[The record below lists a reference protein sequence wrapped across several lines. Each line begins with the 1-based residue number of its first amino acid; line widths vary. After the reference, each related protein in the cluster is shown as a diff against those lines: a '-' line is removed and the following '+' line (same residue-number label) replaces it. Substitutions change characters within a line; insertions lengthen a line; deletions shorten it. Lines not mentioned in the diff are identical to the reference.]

1 MKKLLLTSIAFA
13 ALVAGPATAAD
24 LGSPVYRAPVAVP
37 VAFNWTGFYIGG
49 HVGAGWGTT
58 EWNAISM
65 FTAPSFT
72 FPTPDTTG
80 ATPVNGFLGGIQG
93 GFNYQINW
101 AVLGVEAQWSGARLT
116 GSGSCFADV
125 APFAPA
131 PVPIKG
137 PITLNGDTDTNCT
150 STVRSLGTVA
160 GRFGVSTDRT
170 MLYLKGGWGWA
181 NDRFSIHSTTASFS
195 TPPYTTYGYA
205 DITDTRWGPMVGA
218 GIEHALDAH
227 WSAKIEYDYLDL
239 GTKNYTF
246 NGTVIAPVPPFPT
259 TTAAT
264 AVSTDVSQHVHMI
277 KFGINY
283 RFGSY
288 AVPFVSK

>member
-1 MKKLLLTSIAFA
+1 MKKLFGTIAAVSLLGAGATTSLL
-13 ALVAGPATAAD
+13 ALTGYASAAD

-37 VAFNWTGFYIGG
+37 VAFSWTGFYIGG
-49 HVGAGWGTT
+49 HVGAGSGTT

-65 FTAPSFT
+65 FTAPGPT

-101 AVLGVEAQWSGARLT
+101 AVLGVEAQWSGSRLT

-125 APFAPA
+125 APTAPFAGPRIIGA
-131 PVPIKG
+131 
-137 PITLNGDTDTNCT
+137 PITLNGDIDTNCS
-150 STVRSLGTVA
+150 STVRSLGTIA

-181 NDRFSIHSTTASFS
+181 NDRFSIHSTGASFS

-218 GIEHALDAH
+218 GHDLAVLLRRAEIEQR
-227 WSAKIEYDYLDL
+227 
-239 GTKNYTF
+239 G
-246 NGTVIAPVPPFPT
+246 
-259 TTAAT
+259 
-264 AVSTDVSQHVHMI
+264 
-277 KFGINY
+277 
-283 RFGSY
+283 
-288 AVPFVSK
+288 